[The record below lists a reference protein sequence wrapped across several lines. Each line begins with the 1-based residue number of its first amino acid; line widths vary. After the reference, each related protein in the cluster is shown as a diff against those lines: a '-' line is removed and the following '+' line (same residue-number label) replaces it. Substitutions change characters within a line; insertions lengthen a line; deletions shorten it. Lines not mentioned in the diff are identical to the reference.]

1 MELFRVVV
9 TGLEERAREISSEIS
24 SLSEDRWTEVQFE
37 SNSGGAKIPLL
48 YVSRAHDPAAV
59 FRDELNKSIV

>member
-9 TGLEERAREISSEIS
+9 TGLEERVREISKEIS
-24 SLSEDRWTEVQFE
+24 SLPEDRWTEVQFE

-48 YVSRAHDPAAV
+48 YVSRAQDPATV
-59 FRDELNKSIV
+59 FRDELNKFIV